1 MHSFSRFSLCN
12 IPSCILCTVCYNTI
26 TEQATTGYATRYK
39 STHHTKKGHH
49 TMTHEQLTAVIIRYK
64 ENAQLAEAIEAEQA
78 EIREQLKLE
87 LADRNTTCLDVGVHR
102 VKLAEFTRT
111 MLDSKAVKTLN
122 PALFDQCSKTSTVKR
137 LTVN

>member
-1 MHSFSRFSLCN
+1 
-12 IPSCILCTVCYNTI
+12 
-26 TEQATTGYATRYK
+26 
-39 STHHTKKGHH
+39 
-49 TMTHEQLTAVIIRYK
+49 MTHEQLTAIITRYK
-64 ENAQLAEAIEAEQA
+64 ENAQLAEAIE
-78 EIREQLKLE
+78 QLKSE

>member
-1 MHSFSRFSLCN
+1 
-12 IPSCILCTVCYNTI
+12 
-26 TEQATTGYATRYK
+26 
-39 STHHTKKGHH
+39 
-49 TMTHEQLTAVIIRYK
+49 MTHEQLTEIITRYK
-64 ENAQLAEAIEAEQA
+64 ENAQLAEAIEAEQ
-78 EIREQLKLE
+78 

>member
-1 MHSFSRFSLCN
+1 
-12 IPSCILCTVCYNTI
+12 
-26 TEQATTGYATRYK
+26 
-39 STHHTKKGHH
+39 
-49 TMTHEQLTAVIIRYK
+49 MTHEQLTAIITRYK

-78 EIREQLKLE
+78 EIREQLKAE
-87 LADRNTTCLDVGVHR
+87 LADRNTTYLDVGVHR

-122 PALFDQCSKTSTVKR
+122 PTLFDQCSKTSTVKR